1 MEPTCLKR
9 QWSRMSQAAVA
20 ESRKLSLVEM
30 AESGKT
36 SVIETIP
43 EAIPEA
49 IHEAIHEEP
58 GVVSQA
64 EARDIG
70 RS

>member
-1 MEPTCLKR
+1 
-9 QWSRMSQAAVA
+9 MSQAAVA
-20 ESRKLSLVEM
+20 ESRKTSVVEM
-30 AESGKT
+30 AEPGKT
-36 SVIETIP
+36 SVIEA
-43 EAIPEA
+43 AIPEA
-49 IHEAIHEEP
+49 IQEEP